1 MYQWQRTRRKLESL
15 LGFHLEPLSWFGG
28 CDKNSLSRTKT
39 TATRK
44 DKLNLVDLQSDL
56 KI

>member
-15 LGFHLEPLSWFGG
+15 LGFLEPLSWFGG

-44 DKLNLVDLQSDL
+44 DKLNLVDLQNDL